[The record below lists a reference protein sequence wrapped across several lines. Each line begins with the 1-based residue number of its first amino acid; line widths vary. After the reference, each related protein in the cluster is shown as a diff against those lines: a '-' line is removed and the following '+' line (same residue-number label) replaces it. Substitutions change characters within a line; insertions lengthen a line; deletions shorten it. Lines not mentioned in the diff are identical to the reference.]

1 MAQSSFDYG
10 FVDVARAA
18 LCQQNNM
25 DVISNNLANVSSS
38 GFKGDRLS
46 FSDLMEREVRHVMDQ
61 GALHATE
68 NPLDLAIGG
77 DGFFQVQTP
86 NGMRL
91 TRDGAFKM
99 LSDGRL
105 VTSQG
110 YQVLGQGGAAITL
123 NPNGG
128 LPYIDDQ
135 GGISQ
140 NGEQVGI
147 IGLVKVAD
155 TNQLVKEGA
164 NLFVGPDGKPPVT
177 TAATDAILNQGYL
190 EESNVEVVTEMVQMI
205 NTMRS
210 YESYQKVLQAMQE
223 MDTKAVN
230 QVGRVG

>member
-1 MAQSSFDYG
+1 MPQSFDYG

-61 GALHATE
+61 GALHATD

-77 DGFFQVQTP
+77 EGFFQVRTTK
-86 NGMRL
+86 GVRL

-110 YQVLGQGGAAITL
+110 HQVLGQGGAAITL
-123 NPNGG
+123 NPNGSR
-128 LPYIDDQ
+128 PYIDDQ

-140 NGEQVGI
+140 DGDQVGI

-155 TNQLVKEGA
+155 TNKLVKEGT
-164 NLFVGPDGKPPVT
+164 NLFVGPDGNLPPTTNVT
-177 TAATDAILNQGYL
+177 DPVLNQGYL
-190 EESNVEVVTEMVQMI
+190 EEANIEVVSEMVQMI